1 MWNDRRNADFE
12 IRCGTE
18 KFKVHKAV
26 LRAHSDVL
34 AKACDNYSF
43 QVRH

>member
-1 MWNDRRNADFE
+1 MWNDRHNADFE
-12 IRCGTE
+12 IHCGTE
-18 KFKVHKAV
+18 KLKVHKAV

-43 QVRH
+43 KVC